1 MYSVEVGVGE
11 LGLMG
16 VRMQLEKVV
25 YVFVQGAAPPISN
38 PVLANQGRLHR
49 AKVGHI
55 SSYHTVGPNA
65 NVSQAANKL

>member
-38 PVLANQGRLHR
+38 PVLANQGRQVFTTAPYR
-49 AKVGHI
+49 
-55 SSYHTVGPNA
+55 
-65 NVSQAANKL
+65 